1 MELIAKRWEALT
13 KDEFYE
19 ISKLRCAVFYVE
31 QRVTDQDFD
40 DVDRAEGTHHLWIPD
55 YQGVAAYLRC
65 YQLPEPEAGATT
77 ALGRMAVRAGQRGAG
92 LAKRL
97 VAAVVERWGDQPIV
111 LHSQSYIMGLYEGFG
126 FQPVGEPY
134 DEAGIPHQTM
144 VRALK

>member
-1 MELIAKRWEALT
+1 MRIKTWDELT

-19 ISKLRCAVFYVE
+19 IATLRCAVFYVE

-40 DVDRAEGTHHLWIPD
+40 DVDRAQGTHHLWIPD
-55 YQGVAAYLRC
+55 ERGVAAYLRC
-65 YQLPEPEAGATT
+65 YQLPQPEAGATI
-77 ALGRMAVRAGQRGAG
+77 ALGRMAVRADRRGAG

-97 VAAVVERWGDQPIV
+97 VAAVVERWGDQAIV

-144 VRALK
+144 VRASY

>member
-1 MELIAKRWEALT
+1 MRTKTWDELT

-19 ISKLRCAVFYVE
+19 ISTLRCAVFYVE

-40 DVDRAEGTHHLWIPD
+40 DVDRAEGTHHLWISD
-55 YQGVAAYLRC
+55 ERGVAAYLRC
-65 YQLPEPEAGATT
+65 YQLPQPEAGATI
-77 ALGRMAVRAGQRGAG
+77 ALGRMAVRADRRGAG

-126 FQPVGEPY
+126 FQSVGEPY

-144 VRALK
+144 VRASH

>member
-1 MELIAKRWEALT
+1 MRTKTWDELT

-19 ISKLRCAVFYVE
+19 ISTLRCAVFYVE

-40 DVDRAEGTHHLWIPD
+40 DVDRAEGTHHLWISD
-55 YQGVAAYLRC
+55 ERGVAAYLRC
-65 YQLPEPEAGATT
+65 YQLPQPEAGATI
-77 ALGRMAVRAGQRGAG
+77 ALGRMAVCADRRGAG

-126 FQPVGEPY
+126 FQSVGEPY

-144 VRALK
+144 VRASH

>member
-1 MELIAKRWEALT
+1 MRIKTWDELT

-19 ISKLRCAVFYVE
+19 IATLRCAVFYVE

-40 DVDRAEGTHHLWIPD
+40 DVDRAEGTHHLWVSD
-55 YQGVAAYLRC
+55 EQGVAAYLRC
-65 YQLPEPEAGATT
+65 YQLPQPEAGATI
-77 ALGRMAVRAGQRGAG
+77 ALGRMAVRADRRGAG

-111 LHSQSYIMGLYEGFG
+111 LHSQSYIMSLYEGFG

-144 VRALK
+144 VRASH

>member
-1 MELIAKRWEALT
+1 MELIAKRWEPLT

-55 YQGVAAYLRC
+55 DQGVAAYLRY

-77 ALGRMAVRAGQRGAG
+77 ALGRMAVRADQRGAG

-126 FQPVGEPY
+126 FQPVGEQY